1 MNTTRDGEEQDLFGH
16 AVDGKGN
23 MESPELPLAP
33 PPRVVKLAS
42 AKREAVTPVPLTP
55 AAEPADTPTPKPPV
69 RLQAARKPT
78 PTPAAREAQ
87 PEHHPE
93 PPPATPATPVPP
105 PTPHLPAVNAN
116 VDAQAGPAQ
125 VEQEPP
131 RTIAAAVPTP
141 TPTPTPTTDPA
152 PTRQAEHPPASF
164 RHDPRPLRLTGH
176 GGHPPTRG
184 QLLQEAR
191 VRCDLSL
198 DQVAI
203 ATKIKRQFLES
214 IERDDAEHL
223 PPEVYVKAYV
233 RRLCHHYGLDE
244 EQVFAL
250 AVAQPA
256 KHPEKTIPNEILQ
269 HIEEG
274 KQVNPAEEK
283 KIRHLT
289 WAAVAAVILIAGT
302 GVGIYLGQRQP
313 APQTPGL
320 ADPGEL
326 APILVEASPENA
338 AALAAE
344 IARELER
351 RSPPA
356 PPLVMSELPL
366 P

>member
-1 MNTTRDGEEQDLFGH
+1 M
-16 AVDGKGN
+16 
-23 MESPELPLAP
+23 
-33 PPRVVKLAS
+33 
-42 AKREAVTPVPLTP
+42 
-55 AAEPADTPTPKPPV
+55 
-69 RLQAARKPT
+69 
-78 PTPAAREAQ
+78 
-87 PEHHPE
+87 
-93 PPPATPATPVPP
+93 
-105 PTPHLPAVNAN
+105 
-116 VDAQAGPAQ
+116 
-125 VEQEPP
+125 
-131 RTIAAAVPTP
+131 
-141 TPTPTPTTDPA
+141 
-152 PTRQAEHPPASF
+152 
-164 RHDPRPLRLTGH
+164 
-176 GGHPPTRG
+176 
-184 QLLQEAR
+184 
-191 VRCDLSL
+191 RCDLSL
-198 DQVAI
+198 EQVAI

-283 KIRHLT
+283 KIRNLT
-289 WAAVAAVILIAGT
+289 WAAVAAVILIAGA
-302 GVGIYLGQRQP
+302 GVGVYLGQRQP
-313 APQTPGL
+313 APETPGG
-320 ADPGEL
+320 AHPGEAAPLL
-326 APILVEASPENA
+326 AAVDPEDA
-338 AALAAE
+338 AALTAE